1 MIAAGWLWAV
11 FTVIASIGQTAR
23 NAMQRELTRIVGTVG
38 ATLVRFLFGLPF
50 GILFLA
56 GVVYWLGKP
65 LPAPNPAFLA
75 WVTLGA
81 VAQIGG
87 TALMLL
93 AMNERSFVVTTA
105 YLKTEPVLVALFGF
119 VFLGDRLT
127 AHTVLA
133 IFVATSGVMMMSWA
147 KGAAS
152 ASIRPLLFG
161 IGAAA
166 LFGISAVGFRGAI
179 LSLEAPSF
187 VMAAT
192 FSLAV
197 GLLIQTALLSVYL
210 TLFDRKS
217 LFAIIREWR
226 PSLFA
231 GFMGAAGSQFWFLA
245 FALTTAANVRT
256 LALIEVLFAQII
268 SRRLFD
274 QKSTPREI
282 IGIALVVAGIA
293 FLLWTH

>member
-56 GVVYWLGKP
+56 GVTYWLDKP

-81 VAQIGG
+81 VTQIGG

-119 VFLGDRLT
+119 VFLGDRLN

-179 LSLEAPSF
+179 LSLDTQSF

-197 GLLIQTALLSVYL
+197 GLTIQTTLLSVYL
-210 TLFDRKS
+210 ALFDRKS

-274 QKSTPREI
+274 QKSSPREI
-282 IGIALVVAGIA
+282 IGIALVVGGIA

>member
-56 GVVYWLGKP
+56 GVAYWLGKP
-65 LPAPNPAFLA
+65 LPDPNPAFLA

-81 VAQIGG
+81 VTQIGG

-133 IFVATSGVMMMSWA
+133 ILVATSGVMMMSWA

-152 ASIRPLLFG
+152 ASIQPLLFG

-179 LSLEAPSF
+179 LSLDTQSF

-192 FSLAV
+192 FSLAI
-197 GLLIQTALLSVYL
+197 GLMIQTALLSIYL
-210 TLFDRKS
+210 ALFDRKS
-217 LFAIIREWR
+217 LVAIIREWR

-268 SRRLFD
+268 ARRLFD
-274 QKSTPREI
+274 QKSSLCEI

>member
-11 FTVIASIGQTAR
+11 FTVIAAIGQTAR
-23 NAMQRELTRIVGTVG
+23 NAMQRELTRVVGTVG

-56 GVVYWLGKP
+56 GVAYGLGDP
-65 LPAPNPAFLA
+65 LPGPNPRFLA
-75 WVTLGA
+75 WNALAA
-81 VAQIGG
+81 VAQIGA

-93 AMNERSFVVTTA
+93 AMNERSFVVTIA
-105 YLKTEPVLVALFGF
+105 YIKTEPVLVALLGF

-127 AHTVLA
+127 AQTVLA
-133 IFVATSGVMMMSWA
+133 IVVATTGVMMMSWT
-147 KGAAS
+147 KGTAT

-179 LSLEAPSF
+179 LSLETPSF

-197 GLLIQTALLSVYL
+197 GLSIQTALLTAYL
-210 TLFDRKS
+210 VLFDRKS
-217 LFAIIREWR
+217 LFAILREWR

-256 LALIEVLFAQII
+256 LALIEVLFAQIV
-268 SRRLFD
+268 SRRIFD
-274 QKSTPREI
+274 QESAPREAV
-282 IGIALVVAGIA
+282 GIVLVVAGIA
-293 FLLWTH
+293 FLLWTQ

>member
-23 NAMQRELTRIVGTVG
+23 NAMQRELARVVGTVG

-56 GVVYWLGKP
+56 GVAYGLR
-65 LPAPNPAFLA
+65 LPPPSLNPAFLA
-75 WVTLGA
+75 WNALAAVT
-81 VAQIGG
+81 QIGG

-127 AHTVLA
+127 AQTVLA
-133 IFVATSGVMMMSWA
+133 IFVATAGVMMMSWTR
-147 KGAAS
+147 GAAS

-179 LSLEAPSF
+179 LSLDTPSF

-197 GLLIQTALLSVYL
+197 GLSIQTALLSAYL
-210 TLFDRKS
+210 ALFDRKS
-217 LFAIIREWR
+217 LFAILREWR

-256 LALIEVLFAQII
+256 LALIEVVFAQIV
-268 SRRLFD
+268 SRRIFD
-274 QKSTPREI
+274 HKSTPREI
-282 IGIALVVAGIA
+282 IGIAMVVGGIA
-293 FLLWTH
+293 FLLWTQ

>member
-56 GVVYWLGKP
+56 GVTYWLDKP

-81 VAQIGG
+81 VTQIGG

-133 IFVATSGVMMMSWA
+133 IAVATTGVMMMSWA

-179 LSLEAPSF
+179 LSLEAQSF

-192 FSLAV
+192 FSLAI

-210 TLFDRKS
+210 VLFDRKS
-217 LFAIIREWR
+217 LIAILREWR

>member
-56 GVVYWLGKP
+56 GVVYWFGNP
-65 LPAPNPAFLA
+65 LPAPSPKFFI

-81 VAQIGG
+81 VTQIGG

-127 AHTVLA
+127 AHTALA
-133 IFVATSGVMMMSWA
+133 IAIATTGVMMMSWT

-152 ASIRPLLFG
+152 ASLRPLLFG

-192 FSLAV
+192 FSLAI
-197 GLLIQTALLSVYL
+197 GLSIQTALLSVYL
-210 TLFDRKS
+210 VLFDRKS

-256 LALIEVLFAQII
+256 LALIEVLFAQIV

-274 QKSTPREI
+274 QKSAPREI
-282 IGIALVVAGIA
+282 IGIVLVVAGIA

>member
-56 GVVYWLGKP
+56 GVAYWLGKP
-65 LPAPNPAFLA
+65 RRAPTPAFLA
-75 WVTLGA
+75 RVTHRA
-81 VAQIGG
+81 VTPTGG
-87 TALMLL
+87 KALMLL

-133 IFVATSGVMMMSWA
+133 IVVATSGVMMMSWA

-152 ASIRPLLFG
+152 VF
-161 IGAAA
+161 
-166 LFGISAVGFRGAI
+166 
-179 LSLEAPSF
+179 
-187 VMAAT
+187 
-192 FSLAV
+192 
-197 GLLIQTALLSVYL
+197 
-210 TLFDRKS
+210 
-217 LFAIIREWR
+217 
-226 PSLFA
+226 
-231 GFMGAAGSQFWFLA
+231 
-245 FALTTAANVRT
+245 
-256 LALIEVLFAQII
+256 
-268 SRRLFD
+268 
-274 QKSTPREI
+274 
-282 IGIALVVAGIA
+282 
-293 FLLWTH
+293 

>member
-56 GVVYWLGKP
+56 GVAYWLGQP
-65 LPAPNPAFLA
+65 LPHASSAFLA

-81 VAQIGG
+81 VTQIGG

-127 AHTVLA
+127 THTVLA
-133 IFVATSGVMMMSWA
+133 IIVATSGVMMMSWA

-179 LSLEAPSF
+179 LSLDAPSF

-192 FSLAV
+192 FSLAI
-197 GLLIQTALLSVYL
+197 GLMIQTALLSVYL
-210 TLFDRKS
+210 LLFDRKS
-217 LFAIIREWR
+217 LLAIIREWR

-282 IGIALVVAGIA
+282 IGIVLVVGGIA
-293 FLLWTH
+293 FLLWMH

>member
-1 MIAAGWLWAV
+1 MIAASWLWVV
-11 FTVIASIGQTAR
+11 FTVIAAVGQTAR
-23 NAMQRELTRIVGTVG
+23 NAMQRELTRLVGTAG

-50 GILFLA
+50 GILFLIGA
-56 GVVYWLGKP
+56 ILVLGKP
-65 LPAPNPAFLA
+65 PPPNAVFLVWDA
-75 WVTLGA
+75 VGA
-81 VAQIGG
+81 VTQIGG

-119 VFLGDRLT
+119 VFLGDRLAPQT
-127 AHTVLA
+127 AAA
-133 IFVATSGVMMMSWA
+133 IVVATVGVMMMSWTR
-147 KGAAS
+147 GAAS
-152 ASIRPLLFG
+152 ASLRPLAFG

-179 LSLEAPSF
+179 LALGAPSF

-197 GLLIQTALLSVYL
+197 ALFIQTALLGGYL
-210 TLFDRKS
+210 ALFDRKS
-217 LFAIIREWR
+217 LLAILRQWR

-231 GFMGAAGSQFWFLA
+231 GFMGAGGSQFWFLA

-256 LALIEVLFAQII
+256 LALIEVLFAQIV

-274 QKSTPREI
+274 QKSSAREI
-282 IGIALVVAGIA
+282 IGIVLVVAGIA
-293 FLLWTH
+293 FLLAVH

>member
-23 NAMQRELTRIVGTVG
+23 NAMQRELSRVVGTVG

-56 GVVYWLGKP
+56 GVAYWFEQP
-65 LPAPNPAFLA
+65 LPAPSPAFLA
-75 WVTLGA
+75 WNGLAAVT
-81 VAQIGG
+81 QIGG

-127 AHTVLA
+127 AQTIFA
-133 IFVATSGVMMMSWA
+133 IVVATTGVMMMSWT

-152 ASIRPLLFG
+152 ASTRPLLFG

-166 LFGISAVGFRGAI
+166 LFGISAVGFA
-179 LSLEAPSF
+179 
-187 VMAAT
+187 
-192 FSLAV
+192 
-197 GLLIQTALLSVYL
+197 
-210 TLFDRKS
+210 LFDRKS
-217 LFAIIREWR
+217 LFAILRQWR

-231 GFMGAAGSQFWFLA
+231 GFMGAAASQFWFLA

-256 LALIEVLFAQII
+256 LALIEVLFAQIV
-268 SRRLFD
+268 SRRIFD
-274 QKSTPREI
+274 HKSAPREV
-282 IGIALVVAGIA
+282 IGIVLVAGGIA

>member
-11 FTVIASIGQTAR
+11 FTVIASVGQTAR
-23 NAMQRELTRIVGTVG
+23 NAMQRELTGIVGTVG

-56 GVVYWLGKP
+56 GVAYWLGKP
-65 LPAPNPAFLA
+65 LPATNPVFLA

-81 VAQIGG
+81 VTQIGG

-133 IFVATSGVMMMSWA
+133 IVIATTGVMMMSWTKNA
-147 KGAAS
+147 

-210 TLFDRKS
+210 ALFDRKS
-217 LFAIIREWR
+217 LLAIIREWR

-256 LALIEVLFAQII
+256 LALIEVLFAQIV
-268 SRRLFD
+268 SRRLFN

-282 IGIALVVAGIA
+282 IGIAMVVAGIA

>member
-1 MIAAGWLWAV
+1 MIAAAWLWAV
-11 FTVIASIGQTAR
+11 FTVIASVGQSAR
-23 NAMQRELTRIVGTVG
+23 NAMQRELTGIVGTVG

-56 GVVYWLGKP
+56 GVAYWLGKP
-65 LPAPNPAFLA
+65 LPAANPVFLA
-75 WVTLGA
+75 WITLGA
-81 VAQIGG
+81 VTQIGG

-133 IFVATSGVMMMSWA
+133 IVIATTGVMMMSWTKSA
-147 KGAAS
+147 
-152 ASIRPLLFG
+152 ASIRPLFFG

-210 TLFDRKS
+210 ALFDRKS
-217 LFAIIREWR
+217 LLAIIREWR

-256 LALIEVLFAQII
+256 LALIEVLFAQIV

-282 IGIALVVAGIA
+282 IGIAMVVAGIA

>member
-1 MIAAGWLWAV
+1 MIAASWLWAV
-11 FTVIASIGQTAR
+11 FTVIASVGQTAR
-23 NAMQRELTRIVGTVG
+23 NAMQRELTRVVGTVG

-56 GVVYWLGKP
+56 GVAYWLGKP
-65 LPAPNPAFLA
+65 LPVPTPSFLA
-75 WVTLGA
+75 WDTLGA
-81 VAQIGG
+81 VTQIGG
-87 TALMLL
+87 TALMLM

-119 VFLGDRLT
+119 VFLGDKLT
-127 AHTVLA
+127 LHTAFA
-133 IFVATSGVMMMSWA
+133 IVVATMGVMMMSWT
-147 KGAAS
+147 KGAAA

-161 IGAAA
+161 VGAAA

-179 LSLEAPSF
+179 LSLDAPSF

-192 FSLAV
+192 FALAV
-197 GLLIQTALLSVYL
+197 GLSIQTTLLCLYL
-210 TLFDRKS
+210 ALFDRKS
-217 LFAIIREWR
+217 LHAILREWR

-256 LALIEVLFAQII
+256 LALIEVLFAQIV

-282 IGIALVVAGIA
+282 IGIVLVVAGIA

>member
-56 GVVYWLGKP
+56 GVAYWWGKP
-65 LPAPNPAFLA
+65 LPAASPAFLA

-81 VAQIGG
+81 VTQIGG

-127 AHTVLA
+127 VHTALA
-133 IFVATSGVMMMSWA
+133 IAIATTGVMMMSWT

-152 ASIRPLLFG
+152 ASLRPLLFG
-161 IGAAA
+161 IGAAV

-192 FSLAV
+192 FSLAI
-197 GLLIQTALLSVYL
+197 GLSIQTALLSVYL
-210 TLFDRKS
+210 VLFDRKS

-256 LALIEVLFAQII
+256 LALIEVLFAQIV

-274 QKSTPREI
+274 QKSAPREI
-282 IGIALVVAGIA
+282 IGIVLVVAGIA

>member
-1 MIAAGWLWAV
+1 MIVAGWLWAV
-11 FTVIASIGQTAR
+11 FTVIAAIGQTAR
-23 NAMQRELTRIVGTVG
+23 NAMQRELSRVVGTVG

-56 GVVYWLGKP
+56 GVAYWLGGP
-65 LPAPNPAFLA
+65 LPSPNPRFLA
-75 WVTLGA
+75 WNGLAAVT
-81 VAQIGG
+81 QIGG

-119 VFLGDRLT
+119 AFLGDRLT
-127 AHTVLA
+127 AQTIFA
-133 IFVATSGVMMMSWA
+133 IVVATAGVMMMSWT

-152 ASIRPLLFG
+152 ASTRPLLFG

-179 LSLEAPSF
+179 LSLDTQSF

-192 FSLAV
+192 FALAV
-197 GLLIQTALLSVYL
+197 GLMIQTALLSVYL
-210 TLFDRKS
+210 ALFDRKS
-217 LFAIIREWR
+217 LFAILRQWR

-231 GFMGAAGSQFWFLA
+231 GFMGAAASQFWFLA

-256 LALIEVLFAQII
+256 LALIEVLFAQIV
-268 SRRLFD
+268 SRRIFD
-274 QKSTPREI
+274 HKSAPREV
-282 IGIALVVAGIA
+282 IGIALVVGGIA
-293 FLLWTH
+293 FLLWTQ

>member
-23 NAMQRELTRIVGTVG
+23 NAMQRELTRVVGTVG

-50 GILFLA
+50 GILFLT
-56 GVVYWLGKP
+56 GVAYWLGQP
-65 LPAPNPAFLA
+65 LPAPSAAFLA

-81 VAQIGG
+81 VTQIGG

-105 YLKTEPVLVALFGF
+105 YLKTEPVLVAVFGF

-127 AHTVLA
+127 AQTAAA
-133 IFVATSGVMMMSWA
+133 IGIATAGVMIMSWA

-152 ASIRPLLFG
+152 ASTRPLLFG

-179 LSLEAPSF
+179 LSLQVQSF

-197 GLLIQTALLSVYL
+197 GLLIQTALLTVYL
-210 TLFDRKS
+210 VLFDRKS
-217 LFAIIREWR
+217 LLAIFRQWR

-256 LALIEVLFAQII
+256 LALIEVLFAQIV

-274 QKSTPREI
+274 QKSALREV
-282 IGIALVVAGIA
+282 IGIVLVVAGIA

>member
-1 MIAAGWLWAV
+1 
-11 FTVIASIGQTAR
+11 
-23 NAMQRELTRIVGTVG
+23 
-38 ATLVRFLFGLPF
+38 
-50 GILFLA
+50 
-56 GVVYWLGKP
+56 
-65 LPAPNPAFLA
+65 
-75 WVTLGA
+75 
-81 VAQIGG
+81 
-87 TALMLL
+87 
-93 AMNERSFVVTTA
+93 VVTTA

-119 VFLGDRLT
+119 VFLGDRPT
-127 AHTVLA
+127 AHTALA
-133 IFVATSGVMMMSWA
+133 ILVATSGVMMMSWA

-161 IGAAA
+161 VGAAA

>member
-23 NAMQRELTRIVGTVG
+23 NAMQRKLSRVVGTVG

-56 GVVYWLGKP
+56 GVAYWFEQP
-65 LPAPNPAFLA
+65 LPAPSPAFLA
-75 WVTLGA
+75 WNGLAAVT
-81 VAQIGG
+81 QIGG

-127 AHTVLA
+127 AQTIFA
-133 IFVATSGVMMMSWA
+133 IVVATTGVMMMSWT

-152 ASIRPLLFG
+152 ASTRPLLFG

-179 LSLEAPSF
+179 LSLETPSF

-192 FSLAV
+192 FALAV
-197 GLLIQTALLSVYL
+197 GLMIQTALLSVYL
-210 TLFDRKS
+210 ALFDRKS
-217 LFAIIREWR
+217 LFAILRQWR

-231 GFMGAAGSQFWFLA
+231 GFMGAAASQFWFLA

-256 LALIEVLFAQII
+256 LALIEVLFAQIV
-268 SRRLFD
+268 SRRIFD
-274 QKSTPREI
+274 HKSAPREV
-282 IGIALVVAGIA
+282 IGIVLVVGGIA

>member
-11 FTVIASIGQTAR
+11 FTVIASVGQTAR
-23 NAMQRELTRIVGTVG
+23 NAMQRELTGIVGTVG

-56 GVVYWLGKP
+56 GVAYWLGKP
-65 LPAPNPAFLA
+65 LPAANPAFLA

-81 VAQIGG
+81 VTQIGG

-127 AHTVLA
+127 AHTVFA
-133 IFVATSGVMMMSWA
+133 IVIATTGVMMMSWTKSA
-147 KGAAS
+147 

-179 LSLEAPSF
+179 LSLDAPSF

-210 TLFDRKS
+210 ALFDRKS
-217 LFAIIREWR
+217 LLAIIREWR

-256 LALIEVLFAQII
+256 LALIEVLFAQIV

-274 QKSTPREI
+274 QKSKPREI

>member
-11 FTVIASIGQTAR
+11 FTVIAAIGQTAR
-23 NAMQRELTRIVGTVG
+23 NAMQRELSRLVGTVG

-56 GVVYWLGKP
+56 GVAYWLHEP
-65 LPAPNPAFLA
+65 LPSLNPRFLA
-75 WVTLGA
+75 WNGLAAVT
-81 VAQIGG
+81 QIGA

-119 VFLGDRLT
+119 AFLGDRLAAQT
-127 AHTVLA
+127 IFA
-133 IFVATSGVMMMSWA
+133 IVVATAGVMMMSWT

-152 ASIRPLLFG
+152 VSTRPLLFG

-179 LSLEAPSF
+179 LSLDTPSF

-192 FSLAV
+192 FALAV
-197 GLLIQTALLSVYL
+197 GLSIQTTLLCVYL
-210 TLFDRKS
+210 ALFDRNS
-217 LFAIIREWR
+217 LLAILYQWR

-231 GFMGAAGSQFWFLA
+231 GFMGAAASQFWFLA

-256 LALIEVLFAQII
+256 LALIEVLFAQIV
-268 SRRLFD
+268 SRRIFD
-274 QKSTPREI
+274 HKSAPREV

-293 FLLWTH
+293 FLLWTQ

>member
-23 NAMQRELTRIVGTVG
+23 NAMQRELTRVVGTVG

-56 GVVYWLGKP
+56 GVAYWLEMP
-65 LPAPNPAFLA
+65 LPAPSPKFFAWNVLA
-75 WVTLGA
+75 A
-81 VAQIGG
+81 VSQIVG

-127 AHTVLA
+127 PQTVFA
-133 IFVATSGVMMMSWA
+133 IFIATAGVMMMSWT

-161 IGAAA
+161 VGAAA
-166 LFGISAVGFRGAI
+166 LFGLSAVGFRGAI
-179 LSLEAPSF
+179 LSLETQSF

-210 TLFDRKS
+210 VLFDRKS
-217 LFAIIREWR
+217 LFAILREWR

-256 LALIEVLFAQII
+256 LALIEVLFAQIV
-268 SRRLFD
+268 SRRIFD
-274 QKSTPREI
+274 QKSAPREVV
-282 IGIALVVAGIA
+282 GIVLVVAGIA
-293 FLLWTH
+293 FLLWIY

>member
-50 GILFLA
+50 GILFLV
-56 GVVYWLGKP
+56 GVAYWLEIP
-65 LPAPNPAFLA
+65 LPAPNPTFLA

-133 IFVATSGVMMMSWA
+133 IAVATTGVMMMSWT

-152 ASIRPLLFG
+152 ASLRPLLFG
-161 IGAAA
+161 VGAAA

-179 LSLEAPSF
+179 LSLDAQSF

-210 TLFDRKS
+210 VLFDRKS
-217 LFAIIREWR
+217 LFAILREWR

-256 LALIEVLFAQII
+256 LALIEVLFAQIV
-268 SRRLFD
+268 SRRIFD
-274 QKSTPREI
+274 QKSAPREI
-282 IGIALVVAGIA
+282 IGIVLVVAGIA
-293 FLLWTH
+293 FLLWMH

>member
-23 NAMQRELTRIVGTVG
+23 NAMQRELTRVVGTVG

-56 GVVYWLGKP
+56 GVAYWLGQP
-65 LPAPNPAFLA
+65 LPALNAAFLA

-81 VAQIGG
+81 VTQIGG

-105 YLKTEPVLVALFGF
+105 YLKTEPVLVAVFGF

-127 AHTVLA
+127 AQTAAA
-133 IFVATSGVMMMSWA
+133 IGIATAGVMIMSWA
-147 KGAAS
+147 KSAAS
-152 ASIRPLLFG
+152 ASTRPLLFG

-179 LSLEAPSF
+179 LSLQVQSF

-197 GLLIQTALLSVYL
+197 GLLIQTALLTVYL
-210 TLFDRKS
+210 VLFDRKS
-217 LFAIIREWR
+217 LLAIFRQWR

-256 LALIEVLFAQII
+256 LALIEVVFAQIV

-274 QKSTPREI
+274 QKSALREV
-282 IGIALVVAGIA
+282 IGIVLVVAGIA

>member
-1 MIAAGWLWAV
+1 MIVAGWLWAV
-11 FTVIASIGQTAR
+11 FTVIAAIGQTAR
-23 NAMQRELTRIVGTVG
+23 NAMQRELSRVVGTVG

-56 GVVYWLGKP
+56 GVAYWLGGP
-65 LPAPNPAFLA
+65 LPSPNPRFLA
-75 WVTLGA
+75 WNGLAAVT
-81 VAQIGG
+81 QIGG

-119 VFLGDRLT
+119 AFLGDRLT
-127 AHTVLA
+127 AQTIFA
-133 IFVATSGVMMMSWA
+133 IVVATAGVMMMSWT

-152 ASIRPLLFG
+152 ASTRPLLFG

-179 LSLEAPSF
+179 LSLETPSF

-192 FSLAV
+192 FALAV
-197 GLLIQTALLSVYL
+197 GLTIQTALLSVYL
-210 TLFDRKS
+210 ALFDRKS
-217 LFAIIREWR
+217 LFAILRQWR

-231 GFMGAAGSQFWFLA
+231 GFMGAAASQFWFLA

-256 LALIEVLFAQII
+256 LALIEVLFAQIV
-268 SRRLFD
+268 SRRIFD
-274 QKSTPREI
+274 HKSAPREV
-282 IGIALVVAGIA
+282 IGIALVVGGIA
-293 FLLWTH
+293 FLLWTQ

>member
-1 MIAAGWLWAV
+1 MIATGWLWAV

-23 NAMQRELTRIVGTVG
+23 NAMQRELTRVVGTVG

-56 GVVYWLGKP
+56 GVAYWLGKP
-65 LPAPNPAFLA
+65 LPHPTPAFLA
-75 WVTLGA
+75 WDALGA
-81 VAQIGG
+81 VTQIGG

-133 IFVATSGVMMMSWA
+133 IIVATSGVMMMSWA

-152 ASIRPLLFG
+152 ASTRPLLFG

-166 LFGISAVGFRGAI
+166 IFGISAVGFRGAI
-179 LSLEAPSF
+179 LSLDAPSF

-192 FSLAV
+192 FALAV
-197 GLLIQTALLSVYL
+197 GLMIQTALLSLYL
-210 TLFDRKS
+210 ALFDRKS
-217 LFAIIREWR
+217 LFAILREWK

-256 LALIEVLFAQII
+256 LALIEVLFAQIV

-274 QKSTPREI
+274 QKSTPQEI
-282 IGIALVVAGIA
+282 VGIALVVGGIA